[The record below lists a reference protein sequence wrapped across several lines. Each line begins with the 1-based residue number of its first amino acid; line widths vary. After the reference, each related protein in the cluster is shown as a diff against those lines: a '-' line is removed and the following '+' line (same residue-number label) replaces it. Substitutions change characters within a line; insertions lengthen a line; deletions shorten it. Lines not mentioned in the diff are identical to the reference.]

1 MARDDDP
8 PSSEVETAVPL
19 VGGGITEE
27 NTSCGTR
34 SKLVFAGGSHV
45 GIAQTAEN
53 AKMSVVGGVAAHREH
68 CSEQQRRG
76 AGLGGRSP

>member
-8 PSSEVETAVPL
+8 PSSEVKTAVPL

-27 NTSCGTR
+27 DTSCGTR
-34 SKLVFAGGSHV
+34 SKLVFGSGSHV

-53 AKMSVVGGVAAHREH
+53 AKMSVVGWLAV
-68 CSEQQRRG
+68 
-76 AGLGGRSP
+76 

>member
-1 MARDDDP
+1 MARDDDL
-8 PSSEVETAVPL
+8 PSGEVETAVPL
-19 VGGGITEE
+19 VRGGITEE
-27 NTSCGTR
+27 DTSCRTG
-34 SKLVFAGGSHV
+34 SKLVFGSGSHV

-53 AKMSVVGGVAAHREH
+53 TKMSVVGGVAAHREH